1 MAVRKSIL
9 PITTLLISM
18 LTTPLVAQQGA
29 LGGVDSLIAAGN
41 YTEARAALAEWWK
54 NPDRGGE
61 ARALFL
67 RARLNTDPAL
77 AQEDYLALILGH
89 PDADERAAALLYLG
103 QGLFAAGDHYRAITY
118 LERLVRDYPSSQ
130 FPPTALLWLARV
142 QMSAS
147 QPNAACA
154 TARQGSASNRNPDLT
169 ALMKAEEAD
178 ACAASA
184 RGGVDKPLSPLASAR
199 GEESPTPAELRGGGT
214 AERGTATP
222 ANGPFALQ
230 AGAFREATGAAA
242 LSGHLKRAGFEPRI
256 VLVPGSNLRRVRIGS
271 FPTAAEANAMAGKI
285 RAAGFEIV
293 VVSDA
298 ATERENP

>member
-1 MAVRKSIL
+1 
-9 PITTLLISM
+9 M

-29 LGGVDSLIAAGN
+29 LGGVDSLIAVGN

-67 RARLNTDPAL
+67 RARLTTDPAL
-77 AQEDYLALILGH
+77 AQEDYLALVLGH

-103 QGLFAAGDHYRAITY
+103 QGLSAAGDHYRAITY

-130 FPPTALLWLARV
+130 FRPTALLWLTRV

-184 RGGVDKPLSPLASAR
+184 RGVVDKPLNPLASGQ
-199 GEESPTPAELRGGGT
+199 GEGGPTPPEPAAPRGGEMP
-214 AERGTATP
+214 ERGKVTP
-222 ANGPFALQ
+222 ATGSFALQ
-230 AGAFREATGAAA
+230 AGAFRETAGATTLAGRLA
-242 LSGHLKRAGFEPRI
+242 RAGFEPRI
-256 VLVPGSNLRRVRIGS
+256 VLVPGSDLRRVRIGS

-293 VVSDA
+293 VVSDT
-298 ATERENP
+298 ATERETP